1 MTFQDIVDFY
11 KNDGVRGL
19 QFEFARVKLMSDK
32 SNPSS
37 PYYCPNS
44 LVRKCFLYYCVRGG
58 HQYRMQERD
67 IYEAAEELQKNNIA
81 RGKYKDFEDLYDD
94 VKKVISPCHG
104 IAELTVYDTA
114 LRLGY
119 HLGVLPNAK
128 VYLTSGGFE
137 GYKRMTNTFYAG
149 RMLVID
155 RTTIVSTFPEL
166 SSLTAYEIE
175 DFFCVC
181 KDFFEK
187 ADNTGGGVNSRI
199 KPAAKCQQV
208 LKRKKNNLHDYTDW
222 YVQRINQGICVTHG

>member
-11 KNDGVRGL
+11 KNYGIRGI
-19 QFEFARVKLMSDK
+19 QFEFARVKLMSEK

-37 PYYCPNS
+37 SYYCPNC

-81 RGKYKDFEDLYDD
+81 SGKYKDFEDLYDN

-114 LRLGY
+114 LRLGN

-128 VYLTSGGFE
+128 VYLTSGALE
-137 GYKRMTNTFYAG
+137 GYKRMTNKFYAG
-149 RMLVID
+149 GILVID
-155 RTTIVSTFPEL
+155 RTTIVGTFPEL

-187 ADNTGGGVNSRI
+187 ANNTGGGVNSRI

-208 LKRKKNNLHDYTDW
+208 LKRKMNYLHDYTDW
-222 YVQRINQGICVTHG
+222 YIQRIKQGICVTHG

>member
-11 KNDGVRGL
+11 KNYGIRGL
-19 QFEFARVKLMSDK
+19 QFEFARVKLMGEK

-37 PYYCPNS
+37 HYYCPNS

-67 IYEAAEELQKNNIA
+67 IYEAAVELQKNNIA
-81 RGKYKDFEDLYDD
+81 SGKYKDFEDLYDN
-94 VKKVISPCHG
+94 VKKVISPCRG

-114 LRLGY
+114 LRLGGY
-119 HLGVLPNAK
+119 LGVLPNAK
-128 VYLTSGGFE
+128 VYLTSGGLE
-137 GYKRMTNTFYAG
+137 GYKRMTNTFYAS

-187 ADNTGGGVNSRI
+187 ANNTGGGVNSRI

-208 LKRKKNNLHDYTDW
+208 LKRKMNYLHDYTDW
-222 YVQRINQGICVTHG
+222 YIQRINQRICVTHG

>member
-11 KNDGVRGL
+11 KNYGIRGI
-19 QFEFARVKLMSDK
+19 QFEFARGKLMSNK

-37 PYYCPNS
+37 SYYCPNS

-81 RGKYKDFEDLYDD
+81 IGKYKDFEDLYDN

-128 VYLTSGGFE
+128 VYLTSGGLE
-137 GYKRMTNTFYAG
+137 GYKRMTNKFYAG
-149 RMLVID
+149 GILVID

-187 ADNTGGGVNSRI
+187 ANNTGGGVNSRI

-208 LKRKKNNLHDYTDW
+208 LKRKKNNLHVYTDW
-222 YVQRINQGICVTHG
+222 YIQRINQGICVTHG